1 MWHRIVWVVVV
12 ALVFSFSDAVAEEL
26 TGRSILEEQERRHVS
41 EYEFGEVAMTLIDR
55 NGKKS
60 QREIRVYHLE
70 RDEKSKILIQFLEPA
85 NISGTGLL
93 TWEMEGG
100 KEDDQWLYLP
110 AARVVKRIAGG
121 GKKNQFMG
129 TDLAYED
136 LRLEDLDSHKYTLMG
151 EETVSGR
158 KCWKIEALPAT
169 EYEKK
174 TSGYG
179 KRIMYVDQGHYFQI
193 KIDFFDHHDR
203 HVKTALF
210 EDIRQV
216 KGQLYR
222 PYNITVDRI
231 RKKTSTIMIRKTVDI
246 DTPRKDVI
254 FTQSYMK
261 RPVK

>member
-1 MWHRIVWVVVV
+1 MWLRIVLVVVV
-12 ALVFSFSDAVAEEL
+12 ALVFSFSDAFAGEL

-55 NGKKS
+55 NGKES

-70 RDEKSKILIQFLEPA
+70 RDERSKILIQFLEPA

-136 LRLEDLDSHKYTLMG
+136 LRVEDLDSHKYTLMG
-151 EETVSGR
+151 KETVSGR
-158 KCWKIEALPAT
+158 
-169 EYEKK
+169 
-174 TSGYG
+174 
-179 KRIMYVDQGHYFQI
+179 
-193 KIDFFDHHDR
+193 
-203 HVKTALF
+203 
-210 EDIRQV
+210 
-216 KGQLYR
+216 
-222 PYNITVDRI
+222 
-231 RKKTSTIMIRKTVDI
+231 
-246 DTPRKDVI
+246 
-254 FTQSYMK
+254 
-261 RPVK
+261 